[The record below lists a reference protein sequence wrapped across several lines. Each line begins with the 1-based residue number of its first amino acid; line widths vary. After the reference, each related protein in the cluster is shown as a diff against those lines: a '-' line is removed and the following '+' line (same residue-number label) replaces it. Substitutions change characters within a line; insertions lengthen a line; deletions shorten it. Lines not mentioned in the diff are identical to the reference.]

1 MTDMTA
7 GFGLLTPEL
16 MLDALEHAG
25 LRPDGRL
32 LQLNSYE
39 NRVLMA
45 HLEDGAAVVAKF
57 YRPGRWSDAQIL
69 EEHAFAKALAEAEV
83 PVVAPLA
90 LKDGADD
97 GATASTLGHF
107 QGQRF
112 AVTPR
117 QGGRAPELE
126 DPEVLRWIGR
136 LLARLHEVGQREP
149 FEHRL
154 SWNSAAPAREARD
167 WLRAHD
173 TLAPEVSNDWHDAA
187 ARCIDAIDA
196 AFDAL
201 PDRRALRLHGDCH
214 PGNILW
220 TPDRGPHFVD
230 LDDAVQGP
238 AVQDLWMMLSG
249 EPEAARRQL
258 DALLDG
264 YESVREFDWR
274 ELKLVEALR
283 TQRMIHHSAWLARR
297 WDDPAFPAAFPW
309 FGTPNYWSDQV
320 VKLREQL
327 EAMRAQAEPQPGW
340 HG

>member
-1 MTDMTA
+1 MTSSPA
-7 GFGLLTPEL
+7 GFGHLTPER

-39 NRVLMA
+39 NRVLQA
-45 HLEDGAAVVAKF
+45 YLEDGSAVVAKF
-57 YRPGRWSDAQIL
+57 YRSGRWSDAQIL
-69 EEHAFAKALAEAEV
+69 EEHQFARELVEAEV
-83 PVVAPLA
+83 PVVAPMMLEVDGQSTTLA
-90 LKDGADD
+90 HV
-97 GATASTLGHF
+97 LGD
-107 QGQRF
+107 RF
-112 AVTPR
+112 AVSPR

-136 LLARLHEVGQREP
+136 FLARLHEVGQRQP
-149 FEHRL
+149 FEHRV
-154 SWNSAAPAREARD
+154 SWNSAQPAREARD
-167 WLRAHD
+167 WLKAHD
-173 TLAPEVSNDWHDAA
+173 ILAPDVAPQWHDAA
-187 ARCIDAIDA
+187 ERCITAIQA
-196 AFDAL
+196 AFDQQPQL
-201 PDRRALRLHGDCH
+201 RSLRLHGDCH
-214 PGNILW
+214 PGNLLW

-230 LDDAVQGP
+230 LDDAMQGP

-274 ELKLVEALR
+274 ELRLIEALR

-297 WDDPAFPAAFPW
+297 WEDPAFPLAFPW

-320 VKLREQL
+320 VKLRDQL
-327 EAMRAQAEPQPGW
+327 DVMQTEADKASGLPTW
-340 HG
+340 D